1 MASSRGLDT
10 SSQSD
15 SDHEPARLFEDL
27 RRFDPSMLSV
37 GVLVWPE
44 FTLFALAGFIDAL
57 RLAGDVGDRSRQ
69 LLCRWKIM
77 AVSPEPVASSCG
89 IRVTPSNPLVDA
101 SEFDY
106 IAVVA
111 GRTQHIDDAPASHFD
126 YLKKASNTTLIG
138 LGTGSF
144 VLAKLGLLDG
154 YRACVANY
162 HYREFSERFPQV
174 PVVFDQLFSIDRNR
188 ITCAGGAASI
198 DLAAHLINKHCGN
211 DRGLKIGYTMIVND
225 LRRPTAAQQAPR
237 ALRDLLTH
245 PLVIKAV
252 RLMEQH
258 VSRPLAIREISRV
271 LHTTERHLERAFSK
285 TLGVSPKRH
294 FLRLRLQHCRWLLI
308 NSPASISQIAF
319 DCGFADASH
328 FTRAFRLEFNATPG
342 EVRQRALFS
351 SGADDAAKVLHA
363 EGRS

>member
-1 MASSRGLDT
+1 LT
-10 SSQSD
+10 SSLGAD
-15 SDHEPARLFEDL
+15 RPAAFGWDHEPARLVEDL
-27 RRFDPSMLSV
+27 RRFDSAKLRV

-44 FTLFALAGFIDAL
+44 FTLLALAGFIDAL
-57 RLAGDVGDRSRQ
+57 RLAGDTGDRSRQ
-69 LLCRWKIM
+69 LLCRWRIM
-77 AVSPEPVASSCG
+77 ASSAEPVASSCG
-89 IRVTPSNPLVDA
+89 VRVTPSGPLVDA

-126 YLKKASNTTLIG
+126 YLKKASGATLIG

-198 DLAAHLINKHCGN
+198 DLAAHLINKHCGS
-211 DRGLKIGYTMIVND
+211 DRGLKIRYTMIVDD
-225 LRRPTAAQQAPR
+225 LRRPTAAQQVPR
-237 ALRDLLTH
+237 TVRDPLTH
-245 PLVIKAV
+245 PLVMKAV

-258 VSRPLAIREISRV
+258 VSCPLPIREISRL
-271 LHTTERHLERAFSK
+271 LHTTERQLERAFSK
-285 TLGVSPKRH
+285 TLGVTPRRH

-319 DCGFADASH
+319 DYGFADASH
-328 FTRAFRLEFNATPG
+328 FTRAFRFEFDATPG
-342 EVRQRALFS
+342 EVRQRALVP
-351 SGADDAAKVLHA
+351 SGPDDTAKALQA
-363 EGRS
+363 KTRS